1 MIKIALSREVIKC
14 ANIWIRPTHPPEQN
28 QQWLQG
34 WGELHPQEK
43 AHPDS
48 QSIGCARVV
57 AISGNQFENLW
68 ILKWKLDE
76 AIKMYPSKFRR
87 GGKIIPPPPSRD
99 KSTFNIKTSKDLTSS
114 IVHRNYILNTRLCYK
129 CFSSLKLLNG
139 TI

>member
-76 AIKMYPSKFRR
+76 AIKMYPSKFR
-87 GGKIIPPPPSRD
+87 GWGTIISPPPPGINPLSISKPPKISLLVSFIETIYWIPVCVTNVSRVWN
-99 KSTFNIKTSKDLTSS
+99 F
-114 IVHRNYILNTRLCYK
+114 
-129 CFSSLKLLNG
+129 
-139 TI
+139 

>member
-87 GGKIIPPPPSRD
+87 WGTIIPPPPPGINPLS
-99 KSTFNIKTSKDLTSS
+99 TSKPPK
-114 IVHRNYILNTRLCYK
+114 I
-129 CFSSLKLLNG
+129 SLLVSFIE
-139 TI
+139 TIYWIPVCVTNVSRVWNF